1 MKQEED
7 EGTLPLKH
15 QVRGRSV
22 THVAPSAVVENSVT
36 PVIYHVLC
44 AFPRI
49 VDDLSY
55 CPALHGQNRR
65 SGRLVL
71 EQRLVHNVP
80 GGRKPLHRKDMA
92 ETVSVVVGRG

>member
-1 MKQEED
+1 VDLSDGQI
-7 EGTLPLKH
+7 
-15 QVRGRSV
+15 VRCSPPGVKVGEFGRCQDTTIRVRS
-22 THVAPSAVVENSVT
+22 SS
-36 PVIYHVLC
+36 VIYHVLC

-55 CPALHGQNRR
+55 CPALRGQNRR

-80 GGRKPLHRKDMA
+80 GGRTPLHSKDMA